1 MSEKIVKEAI
11 KVDFHIHSV
20 GSKFKDHAKVKD
32 LTIDNIEI
40 LIGKLNEYN
49 INMCSITDHDNFE
62 YDIYKRLKE
71 EEGKG
76 SIKKVLPGV
85 EFSVVFEY
93 KVIHIIV
100 VFDDSNEDK
109 VKSIQKVLFGGSDK
123 PQYDDIEKNAYTEK
137 KFLEIM
143 KEINL
148 SNIMIAHQKG
158 TLSSTSKPKKHD
170 VLSLGEEKLEELVF
184 VDYFDSFEF
193 KSSKNEIF
201 NKHYLEKNKEKFKKN
216 DIRFITGSD
225 CHDWIKYPEDDDFK
239 FTYLK
244 CLPTFRGVSMAVTD
258 YRRIKYI
265 NSFFTASNK
274 LLDDMEIE
282 INDVNKKIELSKGIN
297 VIIGDNSIGKSLL
310 IHKITGYSYLSNKTK
325 MKKNY
330 EEYLNT
336 NGINIKTKIDKKM
349 IYEFDRQGGIR
360 EKFEQKKLTG
370 TDFLNKYFPVPPN
383 IVFEK
388 QLVLQEISNFINYL
402 KMKKEFKTYINNINS
417 FKIYLRK
424 EKSNSVTFN
433 NVDIDLSLKLQEYKD
448 LLDNYNFIL
457 NKIDLILQD
466 IKVLDKEDVTKLNE
480 FKLELENLNK
490 KYSNYKKIVEREIVK
505 INVINDVIRET
516 EDRMEKIKTDEDK
529 KFEIYKNAK
538 NRLIENICKILSA
551 QKNIEKYEPKLETKE
566 LDISTNTIGNYKF
579 VAKSSVSKI
588 SNEYIIEKIRQPF
601 KKKYKDLDI
610 EKIDSDNLEDMLP
623 DDPEESEDKIEYYK
637 KLIETN
643 INEDFEIKN
652 TIINKDEEDKTKE
665 MSSGFNSK
673 IYFEILSYQD
683 KDEGIYIIDQ
693 PEDDVSQTS
702 IKNFLLE
709 DFKEMSN
716 HRQIII
722 ITHNPQFIVNLDVDN
737 VIFIE
742 KKDGKIKI
750 NYGALEY
757 KDNCIDMLNIISEN
771 IDGGI
776 DTINERWKRY
786 EKNI

>member
-1 MSEKIVKEAI
+1 M
-11 KVDFHIHSV
+11 
-20 GSKFKDHAKVKD
+20 
-32 LTIDNIEI
+32 
-40 LIGKLNEYN
+40 
-49 INMCSITDHDNFE
+49 
-62 YDIYKRLKE
+62 
-71 EEGKG
+71 
-76 SIKKVLPGV
+76 
-85 EFSVVFEY
+85 
-93 KVIHIIV
+93 
-100 VFDDSNEDK
+100 
-109 VKSIQKVLFGGSDK
+109 
-123 PQYDDIEKNAYTEK
+123 
-137 KFLEIM
+137 
-143 KEINL
+143 
-148 SNIMIAHQKG
+148 
-158 TLSSTSKPKKHD
+158 
-170 VLSLGEEKLEELVF
+170 
-184 VDYFDSFEF
+184 DYFDSFEF

-225 CHDWIKYPEDDDFK
+225 CHDWTNYPEDDDFK

-244 CLPTFRGVSMAVTD
+244 CLPTFRGVSMAMTD

-310 IHKITGYSYLSNKTK
+310 IHKITGYSYLSNKNK

-457 NKIDLILQD
+457 NKINLILQD

-516 EDRMEKIKTDEDK
+516 EDRIEKIKTDEDK

-538 NRLIENICKILSA
+538 NRLIENICKILSV

-601 KKKYKDLDI
+601 KKKYKNLDI

-623 DDPEESEDKIEYYK
+623 DDPKESEDKIEYYK

-683 KDEGIYIIDQ
+683 KGEGIYIID
-693 PEDDVSQTS
+693 
-702 IKNFLLE
+702 
-709 DFKEMSN
+709 
-716 HRQIII
+716 
-722 ITHNPQFIVNLDVDN
+722 
-737 VIFIE
+737 
-742 KKDGKIKI
+742 
-750 NYGALEY
+750 
-757 KDNCIDMLNIISEN
+757 
-771 IDGGI
+771 
-776 DTINERWKRY
+776 
-786 EKNI
+786 

>member
-1 MSEKIVKEAI
+1 MSDKIVKEAI
-11 KVDFHIHSV
+11 KVDFHIHSI

-32 LTIDNIEI
+32 LTIDNIDI
-40 LIGKLNEYN
+40 LIGKLNKYN
-49 INMCSITDHDNFE
+49 INMCAITDHDNFE
-62 YDIYKRLKE
+62 YEIYKRLKE

-85 EFSVVFEY
+85 EFSVAFEN
-93 KVIHIIV
+93 KVLHIIV
-100 VFDDSNEDK
+100 VFDDSEEDK
-109 VKSIQKVLFGGSDK
+109 VKSIQKILFGDSDK

-158 TLSSTSKPKKHD
+158 TLSSTGKPKKND

-225 CHDWIKYPEDDDFK
+225 CHDWNNYPEDDEFK

-244 CLPTFRGVSMAVTD
+244 CLPTFRGVSMAMTD

-274 LLDDMEIE
+274 LMEDIEIE
-282 INDVNKKIELSKGIN
+282 INSINKKIELSKGIN

-330 EEYLNT
+330 EEYLKA
-336 NGINIKTKIDKKM
+336 NGIDIKTKIDKKM
-349 IYEFDRQGGIR
+349 IYEFDKQGGIR

-370 TDFLNKYFPVPPN
+370 TDFLKKYFPVPPN
-383 IVFEK
+383 IIFEK
-388 QLVLQEISNFINYL
+388 QLVLQEVSNFINYL
-402 KMKKEFKTYINNINS
+402 KLKKEFKTYINNINS

-433 NVDIDLSLKLQEYKD
+433 NVDIDLSMKLQKYKE

-457 NKIDLILQD
+457 NKINLILQD
-466 IKVLDKEDVTKLNE
+466 TKLLDKEDITRINELKLEFEKLNT
-480 FKLELENLNK
+480 
-490 KYSNYKKIVEREIVK
+490 KYGNYKKTTEREIVK

-516 EDRMEKIKTDEDK
+516 EDRIEKIKTDEDK

-538 NRLIENICKILSA
+538 NKLVENICKILTT
-551 QKNIEKYEPKLETKE
+551 QKNIEKYEPKLEEKE
-566 LDISTNTIGNYKF
+566 LDISTNIIGDYKF
-579 VAKSSVSKI
+579 VAKCSVSKI
-588 SNEYIIEKIRQPF
+588 SNDYIIEKIRQPF

-610 EKIDSDNLEDMLP
+610 DKIDSDNLEDMLP
-623 DDPEESEDKIEYYK
+623 DDPEESDDKIEYYR
-637 KLIETN
+637 KLIEAN

-702 IKNFLLE
+702 IKKFLLE

-742 KKDGKIKI
+742 KKDGEIQI

-757 KDNCIDMLNIISEN
+757 KDDFIDMLNIISEN

>member
-85 EFSVVFEY
+85 EFSVVFED

-225 CHDWIKYPEDDDFK
+225 CHDWTNYPEDDDFK

-244 CLPTFRGVSMAVTD
+244 CLPTFRGVSMAMTD

-336 NGINIKTKIDKKM
+336 NRINIKTKIDKKM

-360 EKFEQKKLTG
+360 EKFEQQKLTG

-457 NKIDLILQD
+457 NKINLILQN

-516 EDRMEKIKTDEDK
+516 EDRIEKIKTDEDK

-538 NRLIENICKILSA
+538 NRLIENICKILSV

-566 LDISTNTIGNYKF
+566 LDISTNAIGNYKF

-757 KDNCIDMLNIISEN
+757 KDDCIDMLNIISEN

>member
-85 EFSVVFEY
+85 EFSVVFED

-225 CHDWIKYPEDDDFK
+225 CHDWTNYPEDDDFK

-244 CLPTFRGVSMAVTD
+244 CLPTFRGVSMAMTD

-336 NGINIKTKIDKKM
+336 NRINIKTKIDKKM

-457 NKIDLILQD
+457 NKINLILQD

-516 EDRMEKIKTDEDK
+516 EDRIEKIKTDEDK

-538 NRLIENICKILSA
+538 NRLIENICKILSV

-566 LDISTNTIGNYKF
+566 LDISTNT
-579 VAKSSVSKI
+579 KSSVSKI

-757 KDNCIDMLNIISEN
+757 KDDCIDMLNIISEN

>member
-1 MSEKIVKEAI
+1 MSDKIVKEAI
-11 KVDFHIHSV
+11 KVDFHIHSI

-32 LTIDNIEI
+32 LTIDNIDT

-49 INMCSITDHDNFE
+49 INMCAITDHDNFE
-62 YDIYKRLKE
+62 YEIYKRLKE

-85 EFSVVFEY
+85 EFSVAFEN
-93 KVIHIIV
+93 KVLHIIV
-100 VFDDSNEDK
+100 VFDDSEEDK
-109 VKSIQKVLFGGSDK
+109 VKSIQKILFGDSDK

-158 TLSSTSKPKKHD
+158 TLSSTGKPKKND

-225 CHDWIKYPEDDDFK
+225 CHDWNNYPEDDEFK

-244 CLPTFRGVSMAVTD
+244 CLPTFRGVSMAMTD

-274 LLDDMEIE
+274 LLEDIEIE
-282 INDVNKKIELSKGIN
+282 INGINKKIELSKGIN

-330 EEYLNT
+330 EEYLKA
-336 NGINIKTKIDKKM
+336 NGIDIKTKIDKKM
-349 IYEFDRQGGIR
+349 IYEFDKQGGIR

-370 TDFLNKYFPVPPN
+370 TDFLKKYFPVPPN
-383 IVFEK
+383 IIFEK
-388 QLVLQEISNFINYL
+388 QLVLQEVSNFINYL
-402 KMKKEFKTYINNINS
+402 KLKKEFKTYINNINS

-433 NVDIDLSLKLQEYKD
+433 NVDIDLSMKLQKYKE

-457 NKIDLILQD
+457 NKINLILQD
-466 IKVLDKEDVTKLNE
+466 TKLLDKEDITRINELKLEFEKLNT
-480 FKLELENLNK
+480 
-490 KYSNYKKIVEREIVK
+490 KYGNYKKTTEREIVK

-516 EDRMEKIKTDEDK
+516 EDRIEKIKTDEDK

-538 NRLIENICKILSA
+538 NKLVENICKILTT
-551 QKNIEKYEPKLETKE
+551 QKNIEKFEPKLEEKE
-566 LDISTNTIGNYKF
+566 LDISTNIIGDYKF
-579 VAKSSVSKI
+579 VAKCSVSKI
-588 SNEYIIEKIRQPF
+588 SNDYIIEKIRQPF

-610 EKIDSDNLEDMLP
+610 DKIDSDNLEDMLP
-623 DDPEESEDKIEYYK
+623 DDPEESDDKIEYYR
-637 KLIETN
+637 KLIEAN

-702 IKNFLLE
+702 IKKFLLE

-742 KKDGKIKI
+742 KKDGEIQI

-757 KDNCIDMLNIISEN
+757 KDDFIDMLNIISEN